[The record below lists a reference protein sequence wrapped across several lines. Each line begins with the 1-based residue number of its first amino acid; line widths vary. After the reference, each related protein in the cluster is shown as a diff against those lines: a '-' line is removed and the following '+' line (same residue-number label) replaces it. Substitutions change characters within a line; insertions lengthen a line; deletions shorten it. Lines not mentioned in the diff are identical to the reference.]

1 MKTIVREMTI
11 ASGKLGSSKVRLVI
25 MLVTLGLF
33 ILGAG
38 APDDSGG
45 FIR

>member
-11 ASGKLGSSKVRLVI
+11 VSGKLSSSKVRLVI

-38 APDDSGG
+38 APEDAGG

>member
-1 MKTIVREMTI
+1 MKTIGRDLTI
-11 ASGKLGSSKVRLVI
+11 ASGKLNSSKVRLVI
-25 MLVTLGLF
+25 MLVTLGRF

-38 APDDSGG
+38 APEDAGG